1 MGHIYSQKQNVDA
14 VLSSSPFQ
22 ILLEKFMN
30 LGEWC
35 FLFVQTF
42 QLRRSNVEY
51 FPRLTGDDRNI
62 VEVFV
67 AGRKVI
73 PFAEA

>member
-1 MGHIYSQKQNVDA
+1 
-14 VLSSSPFQ
+14 
-22 ILLEKFMN
+22 MN
-30 LGEWC
+30 LGEWS
-35 FLFVQTF
+35 LFVQTF
-42 QLRRSNVEY
+42 QLQYSNVEY
-51 FPRLTGDDRNI
+51 FSYFTGDDRNI